1 MLRLRFLTAAIG
13 LPLVILAIVLGPLP
27 YCVFLGCVAAMCAYE
42 LGHLAP
48 QIRGWN
54 LVSSVAVLFAVL
66 LACWRLLPFSSVLL
80 SLAATVLV
88 VGSLVALLD
97 AGGGQR
103 TFGQWSWCMAGALY
117 VGWLFGHWGGV
128 YGLYQGVALVFFGMF
143 TTFFYDTFAYFTGRA
158 FGRHKLAPRVSA
170 GKSWEGA
177 CGGVVV
183 AVVGALLV
191 REAALGL
198 TGSFPFSASLS
209 VVAAVVLAVA
219 AQLGD
224 LVESALK
231 RSAGVKDAGGV
242 LPGHGGMLDRF
253 DSLMLSGPMLYY
265 FAVWVAA

>member
-1 MLRLRFLTAAIG
+1 VLRLRFLTAAVG

-42 LGHLAP
+42 LGRLAP
-48 QIRGWN
+48 DIRGWN

-66 LACWRLLPFSSVLL
+66 LACWRLLPFSPVLL

-97 AGGGQR
+97 ARGGQR

-128 YGLYQGVALVFFGMF
+128 YGLPEGVALVFFGMF

-177 CGGVVV
+177 CGGVVM

-265 FAVWVAA
+265 FALWVAA